1 MLKSF
6 STRKKLMLLPIAFV
20 TIVVI
25 CAFIFSYFNGLS
37 AKRIDGAIKTDIL
50 IQQVLKGR
58 ISVYQFLRVPSEQS
72 AQKVRTDFKELN
84 SSVLALKQE
93 LVSKENRD
101 LCDEIVKLS
110 ENYIDNFNK
119 FYLLKIADFN
129 NGILKDSQE
138 IITITKAMTEI
149 GLKLEEKLEHINKKA
164 MELKVEAEE
173 TMDIVLIAIAIMAIL
188 FFVTFSMLL
197 SNQLINSLNN
207 FQQGLLSFFGYVN
220 KENSKVEML
229 DDSSKDEFGAMARVV
244 NENIVK
250 TKATIDSDN
259 KFLSEIAEIALDIK
273 NGFLNKRLNNKVETQ
288 SLEDLRHLLN
298 DMLYNLQLKV
308 CTNIN
313 DITLALEKYAK
324 LDFTHRIHGCNS
336 GVTVG
341 LNNLADIINGM
352 LVENKSNG
360 LTLDQ
365 SSVVLLKNVDTLNRN
380 SNEAAAALEETA
392 AAVEEISSNISNN
405 TQNIVKMS
413 QLASSVT
420 DSASKGE
427 KLANQTTDAMNEID
441 KEVNAINEAIT
452 VIDQIAFQTNILSL
466 NAAVEAAT
474 AGEAGKGFAVVA
486 AEVRNL
492 ASRSADA
499 AKEIKILV
507 ETATKKADQGKKISE
522 DMISGYKMLNENI
535 SQTIELIKNI
545 EGSSKE
551 QLAGIEQ
558 INDAISA
565 LDQQTQQN
573 AIIASQ
579 TYEVAVQ
586 TDTIARL
593 VVSNANA
600 KQFIGKDEVKA
611 KVLENKSAPAKF
623 SAPTKTSTTVKKTTT
638 NVNHDTKVISSNSKD
653 DDEWTSF

>member
-1 MLKSF
+1 MLKNI
-6 STRKKLMLLPIAFV
+6 STRKKLMLLPLAF
-20 TIVVI
+20 IFIVI
-25 CAFIFSYFNGLS
+25 CSALIFSYFDGITKKHTNS
-37 AKRIDGAIKTDIL
+37 ATQTDL
-50 IQQVLKGR
+50 FIQQVLKGR
-58 ISVYQFLRVPSEQS
+58 ISVYQFLRTPDETK
-72 AQKVRTDFKELN
+72 AQKVRDDFSNLTN
-84 SSVLALKQE
+84 SVSDLQSKLS
-93 LVSKENRD
+93 SKENID
-101 LCDEIVKLS
+101 LCSEIIKHSKEYVKS
-110 ENYIDNFNK
+110 FDNFSQKRINDYK
-119 FYLLKIADFN
+119 
-129 NGILKDSQE
+129 NGIEKETPE
-138 IITITKAMTEI
+138 ILTIIKEMVNI
-149 GLKLEEKLEHINKKA
+149 GLDLEKELSHINNNATEMKNDA
-164 MELKVEAEE
+164 IT
-173 TMDIVLIAIAIMAIL
+173 TMNGVLIAISIIAIL
-188 FFVTFSMLL
+188 FFVAFSLLL
-197 SNQLINSLNN
+197 SSQLITSINN
-207 FQQGLLSFFGYVN
+207 FQNGLLSFFGYIN
-220 KENSKVEML
+220 KETTTVEML
-229 DDSSKDEFGAMARVV
+229 DDRNHDEFGTMAHVV
-244 NENIVK
+244 NENISK
-250 TKATIDSDN
+250 TKNAIDSDN
-259 KFLSEIAEIALDIK
+259 KFLEEINQIVLTIK
-273 NGFLNKRLNNKVETQ
+273 EGFLSKRLDNQTQ
-288 SLEDLRHLLN
+288 TESLESLRHHIN
-298 DMLYNLQLKV
+298 DMLLSLQLRV

-313 DITLALEKYAK
+313 DISLALEKYAN
-324 LDFTHRIHGCNS
+324 LDFTHRIKGCNS

-341 LNNLADIINGM
+341 LNNLADIINDM

-360 LTLDQ
+360 LTLGE
-365 SSVVLLKNVDTLNRN
+365 SSHILLKNVDTLNRN

-405 TQNIVKMS
+405 TNNIVKMS

-427 KLANQTTDAMNEID
+427 SLANQTTEAMNEID
-441 KEVNAINEAIT
+441 REVNAINEAIS

-492 ASRSADA
+492 ASRSAEA
-499 AKEIKILV
+499 AKEIKVLV
-507 ETATKKADQGKKISE
+507 ETATRKADQGKKISE

-535 SQTIELIKNI
+535 SQTIELIRSI

-586 TDTIARL
+586 TDTIAKL

-600 KQFIGKDEVKA
+600 KEFIGKNEVTA
-611 KVLENKSAPAKF
+611 KVLENKSTPQQTASKPQ
-623 SAPTKTSTTVKKTTT
+623 TKQTISNTKSE
-638 NVNHDTKVISSNSKD
+638 TKVVSSNNKD